1 MMAAIRLW
9 FAALTRREQ
18 WLVGIAGALAA
29 IVVSIFGILLPI
41 VSAIE
46 QAGIDH
52 DEAVQRRGRI
62 IATVDAAQKQETRP
76 RSTATAD
83 IDLLITQSAAEKG
96 FDLVKS
102 ANSAP
107 GQISFKIAHARAPAL
122 LAWLTELEGQNV
134 AVRSVA
140 LRPGANSTV
149 TVDAQLQ
156 MSAP

>member
-1 MMAAIRLW
+1 MIAAIGIW

-18 WLVGIAGALAA
+18 WLLGTAGAL
-29 IVVSIFGILLPI
+29 IGLVVAIFGILMPI
-41 VSAIE
+41 LSTID
-46 QAGIDH
+46 QARLDH
-52 DEAVQRRGRI
+52 EDAVQRRGRI
-62 IATVDAAQKQETRP
+62 IASVDAAQQQTGQ

-83 IDLLITQSAAEKG
+83 IDMLITQSAAEKG

-102 ANSAP
+102 GNGAP
-107 GQISFKIAHARAPAL
+107 GQISFRIDQARAPAL
-122 LAWLTELEGQNV
+122 LSWLTELEGQNV
-134 AVRSVA
+134 AVRAVT

>member
-1 MMAAIRLW
+1 MIAVIRVW

-18 WLVGIAGALAA
+18 WLVGVAGALTTF
-29 IVVSIFGILLPI
+29 VVAIFGILLPVLSTI
-41 VSAIE
+41 D
-46 QAGIDH
+46 QAKIDH

-62 IATVDAAQKQETRP
+62 IATVDATQKQQTRP
-76 RSTATAD
+76 RSSATAD
-83 IDLLITQSAAEKG
+83 IDLLIVQNAAENG

-102 ANSAP
+102 ASGAP
-107 GQISFKIAHARAPAL
+107 GQISFRIDQARAPAL

-156 MSAP
+156 MNAP

>member
-1 MMAAIRLW
+1 MIAAIRLW

-18 WLVGIAGALAA
+18 WLVGVAGALTAF
-29 IVVSIFGILLPI
+29 VVAIFGILLPVLSTI
-41 VSAIE
+41 D
-46 QAGIDH
+46 QAKIDH

-62 IATVDAAQKQETRP
+62 IATVDAAQKQQTGP

-83 IDLLITQSAAEKG
+83 IDLLIVQNAAENG

-107 GQISFKIAHARAPAL
+107 GQISFRIDQARAPAL
-122 LAWLTELEGQNV
+122 LAWLTELESQNV
-134 AVRSVA
+134 VVRSVA

-156 MSAP
+156 MGAP

>member
-1 MMAAIRLW
+1 MIAVIRVW

-18 WLVGIAGALAA
+18 WLVGIAGALTAF
-29 IVVSIFGILLPI
+29 VVAIFGILLPVLSTI
-41 VSAIE
+41 D
-46 QAGIDH
+46 QAKMDH

-62 IATVDAAQKQETRP
+62 IATVDAAQKQQTGP

-83 IDLLITQSAAEKG
+83 IDLLIVQNAAENG

-107 GQISFKIAHARAPAL
+107 GQISFRIDQARAPAL

-134 AVRSVA
+134 AVRSVG

-156 MSAP
+156 MGAP

>member
-1 MMAAIRLW
+1 MIAAIGIW

-18 WLVGIAGALAA
+18 WLLGTAGALTAL
-29 IVVSIFGILLPI
+29 VVAIFGILMPI
-41 VSAIE
+41 LSTID
-46 QAGIDH
+46 QARLDH
-52 DEAVQRRGRI
+52 EEAVQRRGRI
-62 IATVDAAQKQETRP
+62 IASVDAAQQQTGP

-83 IDLLITQSAAEKG
+83 IDMLITQSAAEKG

-102 ANSAP
+102 GNGAP
-107 GQISFKIAHARAPAL
+107 GQISFRIDQARAPAL
-122 LAWLTELEGQNV
+122 LSWLTELEGQNV
-134 AVRSVA
+134 AVRAVT

>member
-1 MMAAIRLW
+1 MMAAIRVW
-9 FAALTRREQ
+9 FAALSRREQ
-18 WLVGIAGALAA
+18 WLLGTAGALTGL
-29 IVVSIFGILLPI
+29 VVAIFGILLPI
-41 VSAIE
+41 LSTID
-46 QAGIDH
+46 QAKLDH
-52 DEAVQRRGRI
+52 EEAVQRRGRI
-62 IATVDAAQKQETRP
+62 MASVDAARQQTGT
-76 RSTATAD
+76 RSTATAN
-83 IDLLITQSAAEKG
+83 IDLLITQNAAEKG

-107 GQISFKIAHARAPAL
+107 GQLSFRIDQARAPAL

-134 AVRSVA
+134 SVRSIA

>member
-18 WLVGIAGALAA
+18 WLIGVAGALTALA
-29 IVVSIFGILLPI
+29 VSIFGLLLPI
-41 VSAIE
+41 LSAVD
-46 QAGIDH
+46 QAKIDH

-62 IATVDAAQKQETRP
+62 IATVDAAQQQETGP
-76 RSTATAD
+76 RSAATAD
-83 IDLLITQSAAEKG
+83 IDLLITQNAAEKG

-107 GQISFKIAHARAPAL
+107 GQISFRIEQARTPAF
-122 LAWLTELEGQNV
+122 LAWLTELEGQNLV
-134 AVRSVA
+134 VRSVA

-149 TVDAQLQ
+149 SVDAQLQ
-156 MSAP
+156 MPAP

>member
-1 MMAAIRLW
+1 MMAAIRVW

-18 WLVGIAGALAA
+18 WLLGSAGALTGL
-29 IVVSIFGILLPI
+29 VVAIFGILLPI
-41 VSAIE
+41 LSTID
-46 QAGIDH
+46 QAKLDH
-52 DEAVQRRGRI
+52 EEAVQRRGRI
-62 IATVDAAQKQETRP
+62 MASVDAAQQQTGP
-76 RSTATAD
+76 RSTATAN
-83 IDLLITQSAAEKG
+83 IDLSITQNAAEKG

-107 GQISFKIAHARAPAL
+107 GQISFRIDQARAPAL

-134 AVRSVA
+134 SVRSIA

>member
-107 GQISFKIAHARAPAL
+107 GQISFKIAQARAPAL

>member
-1 MMAAIRLW
+1 MIAAIGLW

-18 WLVGIAGALAA
+18 RLVGIAGALTALA
-29 IVVSIFGILLPI
+29 ITIFGILLPI
-41 VSAIE
+41 WSAID
-46 QAGIDH
+46 QAKIDH

-62 IATVDAAQKQETRP
+62 IATVDAVQQQKTDP
-76 RSTATAD
+76 RSRATVD

-102 ANSAP
+102 PNSAP
-107 GQISFKIAHARAPAL
+107 GQISFRMDQARAPAL

-156 MSAP
+156 MRTP

>member
-1 MMAAIRLW
+1 MIAAIGIW

-18 WLVGIAGALAA
+18 WLLGTAGAL
-29 IVVSIFGILLPI
+29 IGLVVAIFGILMPI
-41 VSAIE
+41 LSTID
-46 QAGIDH
+46 QARLDH
-52 DEAVQRRGRI
+52 EDAVQRRGRI
-62 IATVDAAQKQETRP
+62 IASVDAAQQQTGP

-83 IDLLITQSAAEKG
+83 IDMLITQSAAEKG

-102 ANSAP
+102 GNGAP
-107 GQISFKIAHARAPAL
+107 GQISFRIDQARAPAL
-122 LAWLTELEGQNV
+122 LSWLTELEGQNV
-134 AVRSVA
+134 AVRAVT

>member
-1 MMAAIRLW
+1 MIAAIGIW

-18 WLVGIAGALAA
+18 WLLGTAGALTGL
-29 IVVSIFGILLPI
+29 VVAIFGILMPI
-41 VSAIE
+41 LSTID
-46 QAGIDH
+46 QARLDH
-52 DEAVQRRGRI
+52 EEAVQRRGRI
-62 IATVDAAQKQETRP
+62 IASVDAAQQQTGP

-83 IDLLITQSAAEKG
+83 IDMLITQNAAEKG

-102 ANSAP
+102 GNGAP
-107 GQISFKIAHARAPAL
+107 GQISFRIDQARAPAL
-122 LAWLTELEGQNV
+122 LSWLTELERQNV
-134 AVRSVA
+134 AVRAVT

>member
-9 FAALTRREQ
+9 FAALSRREQ

-52 DEAVQRRGRI
+52 DEAAKRRGRI

-107 GQISFKIAHARAPAL
+107 GQISFRIAQARAPAL
-122 LAWLTELEGQNV
+122 LAWLTELENQNV
-134 AVRSVA
+134 TVRSVA